1 MAKPCPQQVAEAF
14 ELHSQQQE
22 RHVQDQ
28 VGDGQRDAAVHQF
41 FGELADDNGQTG
53 EATGDE
59 ACRVEDGRYGEGHQ
73 GSSDGD
79 EQNVPQFHFSGYSHF
94 FNSLS
99 I

>member
-1 MAKPCPQQVAEAF
+1 MTDSGTPPGT
-14 ELHSQQQE
+14 S
-22 RHVQDQ
+22 
-28 VGDGQRDAAVHQF
+28 F